1 MVKGPKQEIPRMG
14 FLSIVFILVFLLSI
28 QLAHSFEKIEQI
40 SEKLNDAGITI
51 HGFAS
56 AGYLDSN
63 HHNFLAETEDGSVD
77 FNEFGIN
84 FTKSFTND
92 LRLGFQLYSFDLGD
106 IGDHKVSLDWGFLDY
121 HWKEWLGIRLG
132 RVKMPYG
139 LYNEQQDYDMLR
151 TSILLPQGIY
161 SKYQRESIINYNGI
175 GAYGN
180 FSIGELGKLGY
191 DIFYGTAKFESDG
204 GIAKILSEN
213 GRELESSDMDW
224 TSGGRI
230 KWYTPVKGLLLSST
244 YFRYHLKQKLSLTV
258 PGFGIFPIETDMPDG
273 ETFIVSAEYSLCKFT
288 AAAEYLQM
296 NVDANSTTY
305 LPGFLGGTT
314 KTESEFRPDSFYA
327 KVSYRFTDWF
337 EAGAYYSVFYADR
350 HDRAGHKEAAL
361 YGTPDYNSWQKD
373 LTISTRFDI
382 TENWLFKLEFHI
394 IDGVALTTAQD
405 NPTGWDHRKW
415 EMLAIKTT
423 FNF

>member
-1 MVKGPKQEIPRMG
+1 MVKTTKQRIQKAQIR
-14 FLSIVFILVFLLSI
+14 SIVFALAFLMSI
-28 QLAHSFEKIEQI
+28 QLSHSFENVDRIGD
-40 SEKLNDAGITI
+40 KLNNAGITI

-56 AGYLDSN
+56 TGYLDSS
-63 HHNFLAETEDGSVD
+63 HHNYLAETEDGSAD

-92 LRLGFQLYSFDLGD
+92 LRLGLQLYSFDLGD

-175 GAYGN
+175 GAYGK
-180 FSIGELGKLGY
+180 FSLGEFGKLGY

-213 GRELESSDMDW
+213 GRELRSSDMDW

-230 KWYTPVKGLLLSST
+230 KWYTPVKGLLLSTT

-258 PGFGIFPIETDMPDG
+258 PGVGIYPIETDMPCG
-273 ETFIVSAEYSLCKFT
+273 ETFIVSAEYTRCKFT
-288 AAAEYLQM
+288 AAAEYYQI
-296 NVDANSTTY
+296 NVDAKSTTY
-305 LPGFLGGTT
+305 LPWVPGGTR
-314 KTESEFRPDSFYA
+314 TENEFRPDSFYA
-327 KVSYRFTDWF
+327 QISYRFTDWF
-337 EAGAYYSVFYADR
+337 EAGAYYSVFYLDR
-350 HDRAGHKEAAL
+350 HDRAGHKDAAL
-361 YGTPDYNSWQKD
+361 NGTPDYNAWQKD

-382 TENWLFKLEFHI
+382 TENWLFKLEYHF
-394 IDGVALTTAQD
+394 IDGTGLTTAQD
-405 NPTGWDHRKW
+405 NPTGWDKRKW
-415 EMLAIKTT
+415 GMLAIKTT